1 MADKKIVFATGNT
14 GKMREIREILA
25 DLDLEVVSMKEIGF
39 NMPIE
44 ENGTT
49 FEENALIKARAV
61 AGQCGEIVLADDSG
75 LEIDYLNKEPGIY
88 SARYMG
94 EDTSYDIKNQNLI
107 DRLDNVPDEKRTAR
121 FVCAIAAA
129 FPDGSSEVVRGIME
143 GAIGYESAG
152 ENGFGYDPIFMVP
165 EFQRSTAELTEES
178 FDWLRSQ
185 CEYEKCVAVGEI
197 GLDYYWDKPDRDTQ
211 KKWFLRQLDLARE
224 CKKPVVIHSRDAAKD
239 TLDLMTAE
247 KCHEIGGVIHC
258 FSYTKETAKLFLE
271 MGFYI
276 GIGGVLTF
284 KNARKLV
291 EAAEYAPLDRIVLET
306 DCPYLAPVPYRGRRN
321 NSFLISYVIT
331 ALAQIKGITEEEV
344 RQKFA
349 LAISLAL
356 KSKDTDWQLF
366 WTNVPCN
373 GETPTIDEI
382 IDYLILEFSEDEQ
395 D

>member
-1 MADKKIVFATGNT
+1 MEIETTKIFDTHAHYDNESFDEDRENLLRELPEMGV
-14 GKMREIREILA
+14 GKVVNVGASLSSCKAARKLA
-25 DLDLEVVSMKEIGF
+25 EQYDYIYC
-39 NMPIE
+39 
-44 ENGTT
+44 
-49 FEENALIKARAV
+49 ALGV
-61 AGQCGEIVLADDSG
+61 HPSD
-75 LEIDYLNKEPGIY
+75 
-88 SARYMG
+88 
-94 EDTSYDIKNQNLI
+94 
-107 DRLDNVPDEKRTAR
+107 
-121 FVCAIAAA
+121 
-129 FPDGSSEVVRGIME
+129 
-143 GAIGYESAG
+143 
-152 ENGFGYDPIFMVP
+152 
-165 EFQRSTAELTEES
+165 TAELTEES

-344 RQKFA
+344 RQAVWKNSHE
-349 LAISLAL
+349 LYRMGS
-356 KSKDTDWQLF
+356 
-366 WTNVPCN
+366 C
-373 GETPTIDEI
+373 
-382 IDYLILEFSEDEQ
+382 
-395 D
+395 